1 LFVCS
6 IPVDIIWGTYF
17 GRIATNVSTALDMTR
32 MRFLIAPDKFKGSLS
47 ALQVAENITLGL
59 RDAMPDAEIE
69 TAPVADGGE
78 GTAEVICSSHR
89 GKWVRCSAHGPLGD
103 PIEARYAWFEER
115 ASAVIEMSEAAG
127 LRALK
132 SGVRDVLGA
141 NTFGVGEMLLDAARR
156 RAREIIVGLGGS
168 VTNDAGFGM
177 ARALGFC
184 FLAGEKELT
193 DVPSLLQLTR
203 IISPPGI
210 AGGLVAGAEP
220 KETRSARTPL
230 PHTKVVGAVD
240 VKNPLLGKHGATR
253 TFGPQKGAIPEQ
265 IDILERALRRLA
277 DVIERDLGCDFR
289 ETPGAGAAGGL
300 GFGLKSFCHAELKP
314 GFDVVAAV
322 VGLEEKIRSA
332 DVVITGEGS
341 LDRQTLEGKTPAG
354 VARLA
359 HKFRKR
365 VFAVVGRA
373 DQNLEVRGMFD
384 GVYELAGSIA
394 EARELLRARAREL
407 AQALKH

>member
-1 LFVCS
+1 
-6 IPVDIIWGTYF
+6 
-17 GRIATNVSTALDMTR
+17 

-47 ALQVAENITLGL
+47 GQEVAEDIALGL

-78 GTAEVICSSHR
+78 GTAEVICNAR
-89 GKWVRCSAHGPLGD
+89 GGEWVSCSAHGPLGD
-103 PIEARYAWFEER
+103 LITTRYVWF
-115 ASAVIEMSEAAG
+115 AKNTSAAMEISEASG
-127 LRALK
+127 VRALK
-132 SGVRDVLGA
+132 NPVRDVLRA

-156 RAREIIVGLGGS
+156 GAREIIVGLGGS

-177 ARALGFC
+177 ARALGFR
-184 FLAGEKELT
+184 FLAKYDDELH
-193 DVPSLLQLTR
+193 DGPIDLLELARIEPPVMAGVPPAKLSQMQPARLPLQLK
-203 IISPPGI
+203 II
-210 AGGLVAGAEP
+210 
-220 KETRSARTPL
+220 
-230 PHTKVVGAVD
+230 GAVD
-240 VKNPLLGKHGATR
+240 VKNPLLGERGATR

-265 IDILERALRRLA
+265 IEILERSLTKLA
-277 DVIERDLGCDFR
+277 DLIGRDLGCDFR
-289 ETPGAGAAGGL
+289 ETSGAGAAGGL

-314 GFDVVAAV
+314 GFDVVAAA

-373 DQNLEVRGMFD
+373 DQNAQVREMFD
-384 GVYELAGSIA
+384 GVYELAGSIPQ
-394 EARELLRARAREL
+394 ARELLRARAREL
-407 AQALKH
+407 AEALNG